1 MIGWGWFAWIVLG
14 GLAGWIASKIMKV
27 GRILSGF
34 FMNIILGVAGALFG
48 GWILSHFIDSQL
60 GMWWESADGNR
71 RCMPDYLDCCFI
83 RKKVSKK

>member
-27 GRILSGF
+27 DESVGF

-48 GWILSHFIDSQL
+48 GWILSHFVDSEL
-60 GMWWESADGNR
+60 GTWWSLLTAIAGA
-71 RCMPDYLDCCFI
+71 CLIVWIYSFI